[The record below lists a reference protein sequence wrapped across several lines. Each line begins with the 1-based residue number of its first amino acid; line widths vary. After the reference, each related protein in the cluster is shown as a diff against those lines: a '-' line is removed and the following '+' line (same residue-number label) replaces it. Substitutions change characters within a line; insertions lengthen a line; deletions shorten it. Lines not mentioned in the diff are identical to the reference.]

1 MGDKKIT
8 NVNNAEDFINIFQMF
23 YQVTGRLPLCNGLLV
38 TPDSDP
44 PPGEDR
50 VNMKSLYDMFR
61 HTNSHGLVSLPFLGI
76 LQYYFEKNDFF
87 Y

>member
-23 YQVTGRLPLCNGLLV
+23 YQVTGRLALCNGLLV

-44 PPGEDR
+44 PRGEDR

-76 LQYYFEKNDFF
+76 LQYYSEKNDFF